1 MNRGFRCVLF
11 WAWPFWSFAPQ
22 LAAQSYPREEIE
34 FHLGSEL
41 LSWCRSEAEAH
52 FAGKGVATWQWSG
65 RHYEKGNVLVVEGSI
80 RAGDKDVAVNC
91 RVAKG
96 ARSAMRLSRF
106 YDER

>member
-1 MNRGFRCVLF
+1 MRFVLGLAF
-11 WAWPFWSFAPQ
+11 LSFAPQ
-22 LAAQSYPREEIE
+22 LAAQAYPREEIE

-96 ARSAMRLSRF
+96 ARERHATVEV